1 MKPQV
6 GDIIAVL
13 KSEPRIGLILE
24 VLSEHRVVVRLK
36 QRGTNVDQT
45 YHIKILA
52 LIFRPATPVHFIST
66 LDQPNDGLNHLLS
79 SFWAKLRQQLT
90 YDSEDAH
97 PNI

>member
-1 MKPQV
+1 M
-6 GDIIAVL
+6 

-24 VLSEHRVVVRLK
+24 VLSEHRVVIRLK
-36 QRGTNVDQT
+36 QRGTNVDET

-52 LIFRPATPVHFIST
+52 LIFRPATPVHFIAT

-90 YDSEDAH
+90 YDSQDAH
-97 PNI
+97 TNI